1 MNPVFS
7 VVVPAY
13 NEEEVLPQSFE
24 RLDAVLRGMGEPYEL
39 IFVDDGSRDG
49 TADILRDLAA
59 AHSQVRTLHFSR
71 NFGHQVAVSAGVDA
85 ARGDAI
91 VIIDCDLQDPPEL
104 IPLMAEKWR
113 EGYEV
118 VYGKRSQRDGET
130 AMKKLTAW
138 GFYRVLRGMSGVP
151 IPADTGD
158 FRLID
163 RRVADVLRAMPEHR
177 RFLRG
182 LFAWMGFRQ
191 TEVLF
196 HRSARFAGETK
207 YTLKKML
214 RLAGD
219 GILSF
224 SDKPVLWLLAG
235 GVGFTAL
242 GAVWLLVR
250 LILALCGHAGAIAS
264 LAGLMIFL
272 CGLVLTGMGVLGM
285 YITRSYDEVQ
295 GRPLYIVAEKHGFD
309 EGEKEEECQ

>member
-49 TADILRDLAA
+49 TAGILRDLAA
-59 AHSQVRTLHFSR
+59 AHPQVRTLHFSR

-242 GAVWLLVR
+242 GAVWLFVR

-309 EGEKEEECQ
+309 EGEKEEKCQ

>member
-7 VVVPAY
+7 VVVPAF
-13 NEEEVLPQSFE
+13 NEQEVLQQSFE
-24 RLDAVLRGMGEPYEL
+24 RLDAVMRGMNESYEL
-39 IFVDDGSRDG
+39 IFIDDGSHDA
-49 TADILRDLAA
+49 TADILRALAA
-59 AHSQVRTLHFSR
+59 EHPQVRTLHFSR
-71 NFGHQVAVSAGVDA
+71 NFGHQAAVSAGVDA

-104 IPLMAEKWR
+104 IPAMVEKWR

-118 VYGKRSQRDGET
+118 VYGKRSRRDGET

-191 TEVLF
+191 AEVLF

-214 RLAGD
+214 RLASD

-224 SDKPVLWLLAG
+224 SDKPVIWMLAAG
-235 GVGFTAL
+235 AGFTAL

-250 LILALCGHAGAIAS
+250 LILVCCGHSAPLAAIA
-264 LAGLMIFL
+264 ALMIFL
-272 CGLVLTGMGVLGM
+272 CGVLLCGMGVLGG
-285 YITRSYDEVQ
+285 YITRSYDEVK
-295 GRPLYIVAEKHGFD
+295 GRPLYIISERHGF
-309 EGEKEEECQ
+309 EESEQSDKAR

>member
-49 TADILRDLAA
+49 TAGILRDLAA
-59 AHSQVRTLHFSR
+59 AHPQVRTLHFSR
-71 NFGHQVAVSAGVDA
+71 NFGHQAAVSAGVNV

-285 YITRSYDEVQ
+285 YVTRSYDEVQ

-309 EGEKEEECQ
+309 EGEKEEKCQ

>member
-1 MNPVFS
+1 MFS

-49 TADILRDLAA
+49 TAGILRDLAA
-59 AHSQVRTLHFSR
+59 AHPQVRTLHFSR

-191 TEVLF
+191 T
-196 HRSARFAGETK
+196 
-207 YTLKKML
+207 
-214 RLAGD
+214 
-219 GILSF
+219 
-224 SDKPVLWLLAG
+224 
-235 GVGFTAL
+235 
-242 GAVWLLVR
+242 
-250 LILALCGHAGAIAS
+250 
-264 LAGLMIFL
+264 
-272 CGLVLTGMGVLGM
+272 
-285 YITRSYDEVQ
+285 
-295 GRPLYIVAEKHGFD
+295 
-309 EGEKEEECQ
+309 